1 MCNLE
6 SNFSTMSN
14 NSQNPP
20 YISSNSSEIWG
31 DDIVRMN
38 SDYCNFIELQS
49 SGFFRLIVA
58 TKYGRKVM
66 LKALKEEVKDTLK
79 YKEILRKE
87 FDILMSL
94 NSDCIVNV
102 ITWEETIVGIGSCI
116 VMEYVDGQTLDKFL
130 ANNPTKKE
138 TLLVLAE
145 LLKAV
150 AYVHG
155 KQIIHRDIKPTNIIV
170 QSDGNHIKLIDFGLA
185 DSEAYEILKQPC
197 GTEGYVST
205 EQRHGVNDVR
215 NDIYSLGCIM
225 REMRLGW
232 QYQSIISKCLSSLE
246 MRPTSTMEL
255 LSMVES
261 VSRRRAVGLKVLL
274 FFASFI
280 IVGISWYY
288 NNRQIQTYDNC
299 MGQSMWQN
307 GEEKYGKIQTYDNC
321 MGQSIAT
328 DTLDAEMMLE
338 SNPPS
343 ETLINTDY
351 TEVLLEVKKVIDED
365 AKPIDAMLDT
375 VTRMSNIPSSYFTF
389 LEKEAEKLNEFAQHH
404 RGDINPS
411 CFNDFYSEMMSY
423 YKSKTDKWKEKIEIL
438 E

>member
-1 MCNLE
+1 
-6 SNFSTMSN
+6 
-14 NSQNPP
+14 
-20 YISSNSSEIWG
+20 
-31 DDIVRMN
+31 
-38 SDYCNFIELQS
+38 
-49 SGFFRLIVA
+49 
-58 TKYGRKVM
+58 M
-66 LKALKEEVKDTLK
+66 LKTLKEEVKDTLK

-299 MGQSMWQN
+299 MGQS
-307 GEEKYGKIQTYDNC
+307 
-321 MGQSIAT
+321 IAT

-375 VTRMSNIPSSYFTF
+375 VTRMSNIPSSYFIF

-423 YKSKTDKWKEKIEIL
+423 YKSKTDKWKEIIERL

>member
-1 MCNLE
+1 
-6 SNFSTMSN
+6 
-14 NSQNPP
+14 
-20 YISSNSSEIWG
+20 
-31 DDIVRMN
+31 MN

-274 FFASFI
+274 FFASSI

-288 NNRQIQTYDNC
+288 NNRQIQTYDNR
-299 MGQSMWQN
+299 
-307 GEEKYGKIQTYDNC
+307 

-328 DTLDAEMMLE
+328 DTLDAEMIKATDTLDAEMMLE
-338 SNPPS
+338 SNQPS

-351 TEVLLEVKKVIDED
+351 TEILLEVKKIIDED
-365 AKPIDAMLDT
+365 VKPIDAMLDT

-389 LEKEAEKLNEFAQHH
+389 LEKESEKLNEFAQHH

-411 CFNDFYSEMMSY
+411 CFHDFYSEMMSY
-423 YKSKTDKWKEKIEIL
+423 YGSKTDKWKEKIEIL

>member
-1 MCNLE
+1 MISLLLINAQLSDKMCNFQAK
-6 SNFSTMSN
+6 FSTMSHN
-14 NSQNPP
+14 RQNPP

-38 SDYCNFIELQS
+38 PDYCNFIELQS
-49 SGFFRLIVA
+49 PGFFRLIVA
-58 TKYGRKVM
+58 TKYSRKVM

-102 ITWEETIVGIGSCI
+102 ITWEETIAGIGPCI

-170 QSDGNHIKLIDFGLA
+170 QSDGSHIKLIDFGLA
-185 DSEAYEILKQPC
+185 DSEAYAILKQPC
-197 GTEGYVST
+197 GTEGYVSA

-232 QYQSIISKCLSSLE
+232 QYRSIISKCLSSLE

-280 IVGISWYY
+280 IVGIGWYY

-299 MGQSMWQN
+299 MGQS
-307 GEEKYGKIQTYDNC
+307 
-321 MGQSIAT
+321 IAT
-328 DTLDAEMMLE
+328 DTSDAEMMPE

-351 TEVLLEVKKVIDED
+351 TVVLLEVKKVIDED

-375 VTRMSNIPSSYFTF
+375 VTRMSDIPSSYFTF
-389 LEKEAEKLNEFAQHH
+389 LEKEAGKLNEFAQHH

-423 YKSKTDKWKEKIEIL
+423 YKSKTDKWKEIIEIL